1 MDTPHEA
8 ARAAIRGDDAI
19 AIAMRARGLRKS
31 FDGRSVLQDLDW
43 VVPEGRVIGL
53 LGRNGAGK
61 TTLLRCLLGLSPID
75 AGSIEVLGEP
85 MDEPRGQR
93 LHRIGFVPQ
102 SFDLFPWMRI
112 DAFLDF
118 TAAFYRRWDGMLVE
132 RLLGTWQLDRS
143 KKIAALSQGQRQMLA
158 IVRALA
164 PDPDLLVLDEP
175 VASLD
180 PIARRDFLATLLPL
194 VRRPGKTVIFST
206 HITSDLERVDADI
219 ALLRDGKIV
228 LTRALAEISAR
239 FRRAVLTRT
248 QGFVLAPPLAGAWSA
263 RIEESGAIYVIDEG
277 DAALRAALDQLAERE
292 QATVE
297 LAPLDL
303 EDLFVEL
310 A

>member
-1 MDTPHEA
+1 MNDIVSAP
-8 ARAAIRGDDAI
+8 ARTQPDAL
-19 AIAMRARGLRKS
+19 RASLLVKA
-31 FDGRSVLQDLDW
+31 FDGREVLCRLDW
-43 VVPEGRVIGL
+43 EVPQGRVVGL

-61 TTLLRCLLGLSPID
+61 TTLLRCLLGLSPVD
-75 AGSIEVLGEP
+75 AGSIEILGEP
-85 MDEPRGQR
+85 MDEPRGER
-93 LHRIGFVPQ
+93 LHRIGYVPQ
-102 SFDLFPWMRI
+102 SFDLFPWMKVG
-112 DAFLDF
+112 DFLAF
-118 TAAFYRRWDGMLVE
+118 TAAFYRRWDTALVE
-132 RLLGTWQLDRS
+132 RLLAEWQLDRK

-206 HITSDLERVDADI
+206 HITTDLERVDADI
-219 ALLRDGKIV
+219 ALLRTGRIA
-228 LTRALAEISAR
+228 LMRPLSELRAQLR
-239 FRRAVLTRT
+239 GAVLTHAA
-248 QGFVLAPPLAGAWSA
+248 GFTAAPALEDALSA
-263 RIEESGAIYVIDEG
+263 RVREGQARYVIDTGNAGIAARLQALAARE
-277 DAALRAALDQLAERE
+277 DARL
-292 QATVE
+292 E

>member
-1 MDTPHEA
+1 MDTQVQGA
-8 ARAAIRGDDAI
+8 GAAIGDGASV
-19 AIAMRARGLRKS
+19 ALSVRGLVKA
-31 FDGRSVLQDLDW
+31 FDGREVLRRLDW
-43 VVPEGRVIGL
+43 TVPEGRVVGL

-61 TTLLRCLLGLSPID
+61 TTLLRCLLGLSPLD

-93 LHRIGFVPQ
+93 LHRIGYVPQ

-118 TAAFYRRWDGMLVE
+118 TAAFYRRWDAALVE
-132 RLLGTWQLDRS
+132 RLLGTWQLDRR

-206 HITSDLERVDADI
+206 HITTDLERVDADI
-219 ALLRDGKIV
+219 ALLRGGKIV
-228 LTRALAEISAR
+228 LTRALAEIRAR
-239 FRRAVLTRT
+239 FRRAVLTRP
-248 QGFVLAPPLAGAWSA
+248 QGFALAPPLAGALGA
-263 RIEESGAIYVIDEG
+263 RIEENKAIYVIDAG
-277 DAALRAALDQLAERE
+277 DVALCAVLDQLAARE
-292 QATVE
+292 GAALE
-297 LAPLDL
+297 LMPLDL

>member
-1 MDTPHEA
+1 MNDIVSAP
-8 ARAAIRGDDAI
+8 ARTQPDAL
-19 AIAMRARGLRKS
+19 RASLLVKA
-31 FDGRSVLQDLDW
+31 FDGREVLCRLDW
-43 VVPEGRVIGL
+43 EVPQGRVVGL

-61 TTLLRCLLGLSPID
+61 TTLLRCLLGLSPVD
-75 AGSIEVLGEP
+75 AGSIEMLGEP
-85 MDEPRGQR
+85 MDEPRGER
-93 LHRIGFVPQ
+93 LHRIGYVPQ
-102 SFDLFPWMRI
+102 SFDLFPWMKVG
-112 DAFLDF
+112 DFLAF
-118 TAAFYRRWDGMLVE
+118 TAAFYRRWDTALVE
-132 RLLGTWQLDRS
+132 RLLTEWQLDRK

-206 HITSDLERVDADI
+206 HITTDLERVDADI
-219 ALLRDGKIV
+219 ALLRGGRIALMRPLSELRAQLRGAV
-228 LTRALAEISAR
+228 LTRAAGFTAAPALEDALSAR
-239 FRRAVLTRT
+239 VREG
-248 QGFVLAPPLAGAWSA
+248 QA
-263 RIEESGAIYVIDEG
+263 RYVIDTGNAGIAARLQALAARE
-277 DAALRAALDQLAERE
+277 DARL
-292 QATVE
+292 E

>member
-1 MDTPHEA
+1 MNDIVSAP
-8 ARAAIRGDDAI
+8 ARTQPDAL
-19 AIAMRARGLRKS
+19 RASLLVKA
-31 FDGRSVLQDLDW
+31 FDGREVLCRLDW
-43 VVPEGRVIGL
+43 EVPQGRVVGL

-61 TTLLRCLLGLSPID
+61 TTLLRCLLGLSPVD
-75 AGSIEVLGEP
+75 AGSIEMLGEP
-85 MDEPRGQR
+85 MDEPRGER
-93 LHRIGFVPQ
+93 LHRIGYVPQ
-102 SFDLFPWMRI
+102 SFDLFPWMKVG
-112 DAFLDF
+112 DFLTF
-118 TAAFYRRWDGMLVE
+118 TAAFYRRWDTALVE
-132 RLLGTWQLDRS
+132 RLLAEWQLDRK

-206 HITSDLERVDADI
+206 HITTDLERVDADI
-219 ALLRDGKIV
+219 ALLRAGRIALMRPLSELRAQLRGAV
-228 LTRALAEISAR
+228 LTRAAGFTAAPALEDALSAR
-239 FRRAVLTRT
+239 VREG
-248 QGFVLAPPLAGAWSA
+248 QA
-263 RIEESGAIYVIDEG
+263 RYVIDTGNAEIAARLQALAAHE
-277 DAALRAALDQLAERE
+277 DARL
-292 QATVE
+292 E

>member
-1 MDTPHEA
+1 MDTQHEA
-8 ARAAIRGDDAI
+8 APAATRDA
-19 AIAMRARGLRKS
+19 ACAAAASARGLRKG
-31 FDGRSVLQDLDW
+31 FDGRAVLQDLDW

-61 TTLLRCLLGLSPID
+61 TTLLRCLLGLSQVD

-93 LHRIGFVPQ
+93 LHRIGYVPQ

-112 DAFLDF
+112 GAFLDF
-118 TAAFYRRWDGMLVE
+118 TAAFYRRWDVALVE
-132 RLLGTWQLDRS
+132 RLLGTWQLERR

-206 HITSDLERVDADI
+206 HITTDLERVDADI
-219 ALLRDGKIV
+219 ALLRGGRIV
-228 LTRALAEISAR
+228 LTRALEEIRAR
-239 FRRAVLTRT
+239 FRRAVLTRA
-248 QGFVLAPPLAGAWSA
+248 QGFVLAPPLAGALGA
-263 RIEESGAIYVIDEG
+263 RIDAQHAVYVIDAG
-277 DAALRAALDQLAERE
+277 DDAVHTALDELAARE
-292 QATVE
+292 QATVA

>member
-1 MDTPHEA
+1 MNDIVSAP
-8 ARAAIRGDDAI
+8 ARTQPDAL
-19 AIAMRARGLRKS
+19 RASLLVKA
-31 FDGRSVLQDLDW
+31 FDGREVLCRLDW
-43 VVPEGRVIGL
+43 EVPQGRVVGL

-61 TTLLRCLLGLSPID
+61 TTLLRCLLGLSPVD
-75 AGSIEVLGEP
+75 AGSIEMLGEP
-85 MDEPRGQR
+85 MDEPRGER
-93 LHRIGFVPQ
+93 LHRIGYVPQ
-102 SFDLFPWMRI
+102 SFDLFPWMKVG
-112 DAFLDF
+112 DFLAF
-118 TAAFYRRWDGMLVE
+118 TAAFYRRWDTALVE
-132 RLLGTWQLDRS
+132 RLLAEWQLDRK

-206 HITSDLERVDADI
+206 HITTDLERVDADI
-219 ALLRDGKIV
+219 ALLRAGRIALMRPLSELRAQLRGAV
-228 LTRALAEISAR
+228 LTRAAGFTAAPALEDALSAR
-239 FRRAVLTRT
+239 VREG
-248 QGFVLAPPLAGAWSA
+248 QA
-263 RIEESGAIYVIDEG
+263 RYVIDTGNAGIAARLQALAAHE
-277 DAALRAALDQLAERE
+277 DARL
-292 QATVE
+292 E

>member
-1 MDTPHEA
+1 MNDIVSAP
-8 ARAAIRGDDAI
+8 ARTQPDAL
-19 AIAMRARGLRKS
+19 RASLLVKA
-31 FDGRSVLQDLDW
+31 FDGREVLCRLDW
-43 VVPEGRVIGL
+43 EVPQGRVVGL

-61 TTLLRCLLGLSPID
+61 TTLLRCLLGLSPVD
-75 AGSIEVLGEP
+75 AGSIEMLGEP
-85 MDEPRGQR
+85 MDEPRGER
-93 LHRIGFVPQ
+93 LHRIGYVPQ
-102 SFDLFPWMRI
+102 SFDLFPWMKVG
-112 DAFLDF
+112 DFLTF
-118 TAAFYRRWDGMLVE
+118 TAAFYRRWDTALVE
-132 RLLGTWQLDRS
+132 RLLAEWQLDRK

-206 HITSDLERVDADI
+206 HITTDLERVDADI
-219 ALLRDGKIV
+219 ALLRGGRIALMRPLSELRAQLRGAV
-228 LTRALAEISAR
+228 LTRAAGFTAAPALGDALSAR
-239 FRRAVLTRT
+239 VREG
-248 QGFVLAPPLAGAWSA
+248 QA
-263 RIEESGAIYVIDEG
+263 RYVIDTGSAGITARLQTLAARE
-277 DAALRAALDQLAERE
+277 DARL
-292 QATVE
+292 E

>member
-1 MDTPHEA
+1 MNDIVSAP
-8 ARAAIRGDDAI
+8 ARTQPDAL
-19 AIAMRARGLRKS
+19 RASLLVKA
-31 FDGRSVLQDLDW
+31 FDGREVLCRLDW
-43 VVPEGRVIGL
+43 EVPQGRVVGL

-61 TTLLRCLLGLSPID
+61 TTLLRCLLGLSPVD
-75 AGSIEVLGEP
+75 AGSIEMLGEP
-85 MDEPRGQR
+85 MDEPRGER
-93 LHRIGFVPQ
+93 LHRIGYVPQ
-102 SFDLFPWMRI
+102 SFDLFPWMKVG
-112 DAFLDF
+112 DFLTF
-118 TAAFYRRWDGMLVE
+118 TAAFYRRWDTALVE
-132 RLLGTWQLDRS
+132 RLLAEWQLDRK

-206 HITSDLERVDADI
+206 HITTDLERVDADI
-219 ALLRDGKIV
+219 ALLRGGRIALMRPLSELRAQLRGAV
-228 LTRALAEISAR
+228 LTRAAGFTAAPALEDALSAR
-239 FRRAVLTRT
+239 VREG
-248 QGFVLAPPLAGAWSA
+248 QA
-263 RIEESGAIYVIDEG
+263 RYVIDTGNAEIAARLQALAAHE
-277 DAALRAALDQLAERE
+277 DARL
-292 QATVE
+292 E

>member
-1 MDTPHEA
+1 MGRQQDA
-8 ARAAIRGDDAI
+8 APVAPGNGAAGTT
-19 AIAMRARGLRKS
+19 AMSACGLRKS
-31 FDGRSVLQDLDW
+31 FDGHAVLQDLDW
-43 VVPEGRVIGL
+43 VVPEGRVVGL

-61 TTLLRCLLGLSPID
+61 TTLLRCVLGLSPLD
-75 AGSIEVLGEP
+75 AGRIEVLGEP

-93 LHRIGFVPQ
+93 LHRIGYVPQ

-112 DAFLDF
+112 DAFLEF
-118 TAAFYRRWDGMLVE
+118 TAAFYRRWDAALVE
-132 RLLGTWQLDRS
+132 RLLGTWQLDRG

-194 VRRPGKTVIFST
+194 MRRPGKTVIFST
-206 HITSDLERVDADI
+206 HITTDLERVDADI
-219 ALLRDGKIV
+219 ALLRGGRIV
-228 LTRALAEISAR
+228 LTRALAEINAR
-239 FRRAVLTRT
+239 FRRAVLIRA
-248 QGFVLAPPLAGAWSA
+248 QGFALVPPLAGAWAA
-263 RIEESGAIYVIDEG
+263 RIHESKAIYVIDEG
-277 DAALRAALDQLAERE
+277 DAALRSALDQLAARE
-292 QATVE
+292 QATVM

>member
-1 MDTPHEA
+1 MNDIVSAP
-8 ARAAIRGDDAI
+8 ARTQPDAL
-19 AIAMRARGLRKS
+19 RASLLVKA
-31 FDGRSVLQDLDW
+31 FDGREVLCRLDW
-43 VVPEGRVIGL
+43 EVPQGRVVGL

-61 TTLLRCLLGLSPID
+61 TTLLRCLLGLSPVD
-75 AGSIEVLGEP
+75 AGSIEMLGEP
-85 MDEPRGQR
+85 MDEPRGER
-93 LHRIGFVPQ
+93 LHRIGYVPQ
-102 SFDLFPWMRI
+102 SFDLFPWMKVG
-112 DAFLDF
+112 DFLAF
-118 TAAFYRRWDGMLVE
+118 TAAFYRRWDTALVE
-132 RLLGTWQLDRS
+132 RLLADWQLDRK

-206 HITSDLERVDADI
+206 HITTDLERVDADI
-219 ALLRDGKIV
+219 ALLRGGRIALMRPLSELRAQLRGAV
-228 LTRALAEISAR
+228 LTRAAGFTAAPALEDALSAR
-239 FRRAVLTRT
+239 VREG
-248 QGFVLAPPLAGAWSA
+248 QA
-263 RIEESGAIYVIDEG
+263 RYVIDTGNAGIAVRLQALAARE
-277 DAALRAALDQLAERE
+277 DARL
-292 QATVE
+292 E

>member
-1 MDTPHEA
+1 MNDIVSA
-8 ARAAIRGDDAI
+8 SARTQPDAL
-19 AIAMRARGLRKS
+19 RASLLVKA
-31 FDGRSVLQDLDW
+31 FDGREVLCRLDW
-43 VVPEGRVIGL
+43 EVPQGRVVGL

-61 TTLLRCLLGLSPID
+61 TTLLRCLLGLSPVD
-75 AGSIEVLGEP
+75 AGSIEMLGEP
-85 MDEPRGQR
+85 MDEPRGER
-93 LHRIGFVPQ
+93 LHRIGYVPQ
-102 SFDLFPWMRI
+102 SFDLFPWMKVG
-112 DAFLDF
+112 DFLAF
-118 TAAFYRRWDGMLVE
+118 TAAFYRRWDTALVE
-132 RLLGTWQLDRS
+132 RLLAEWQLERK

-206 HITSDLERVDADI
+206 HITTDLERVDADI
-219 ALLRDGKIV
+219 ALLRGGRIALMRPLSELRAQLRGAV
-228 LTRALAEISAR
+228 LTRAAGFTAAPALEDALSAR
-239 FRRAVLTRT
+239 VREG
-248 QGFVLAPPLAGAWSA
+248 QA
-263 RIEESGAIYVIDEG
+263 RYVIDTGNAGIAVRLQALAARE
-277 DAALRAALDQLAERE
+277 DARL
-292 QATVE
+292 E

>member
-1 MDTPHEA
+1 MNDIVSAP
-8 ARAAIRGDDAI
+8 ARTQPDAL
-19 AIAMRARGLRKS
+19 RASLLVKA
-31 FDGRSVLQDLDW
+31 FDGREVLCRLDW
-43 VVPEGRVIGL
+43 EVPQGRVVGL

-61 TTLLRCLLGLSPID
+61 TTLLRCLLGLSPVD
-75 AGSIEVLGEP
+75 AGSIEMLGEP
-85 MDEPRGQR
+85 MDEPRGER
-93 LHRIGFVPQ
+93 LHRIGYVPQ
-102 SFDLFPWMRI
+102 SFDLFPWMKVG
-112 DAFLDF
+112 DFLAF
-118 TAAFYRRWDGMLVE
+118 TAAFYRRWDTALVE
-132 RLLGTWQLDRS
+132 RLLAEWQLDRK

-206 HITSDLERVDADI
+206 HITTDLERVDADI
-219 ALLRDGKIV
+219 ALLRAGRIALMRPLSELRAQLRGAV
-228 LTRALAEISAR
+228 LTRAAGFTAAPALEDALSAR
-239 FRRAVLTRT
+239 VREG
-248 QGFVLAPPLAGAWSA
+248 QA
-263 RIEESGAIYVIDEG
+263 RYVIDTGNAEIAARLQALAAHE
-277 DAALRAALDQLAERE
+277 DARL
-292 QATVE
+292 E

>member
-1 MDTPHEA
+1 MNDIVSAP
-8 ARAAIRGDDAI
+8 ARTQPDAL
-19 AIAMRARGLRKS
+19 RASLLVKA
-31 FDGRSVLQDLDW
+31 FDGREVLCRLDW
-43 VVPEGRVIGL
+43 EVPQGRVVGL

-61 TTLLRCLLGLSPID
+61 TTLLRCLLGLSPVD
-75 AGSIEVLGEP
+75 AGSIEMLGEP
-85 MDEPRGQR
+85 MDEPRGER
-93 LHRIGFVPQ
+93 LHRIGYVPQ
-102 SFDLFPWMRI
+102 SFDLFPWMKVG
-112 DAFLDF
+112 DFLTF
-118 TAAFYRRWDGMLVE
+118 TAAFYRRWDTALVE
-132 RLLGTWQLDRS
+132 RLLAEWQLDRK

-206 HITSDLERVDADI
+206 HITTDLERVDADI
-219 ALLRDGKIV
+219 ALLRAGRIALMRPLSELRAQLRGAV
-228 LTRALAEISAR
+228 LTRAAGFTAAPALEDALSAR
-239 FRRAVLTRT
+239 VREG
-248 QGFVLAPPLAGAWSA
+248 QA
-263 RIEESGAIYVIDEG
+263 RYVIDTGNAGIAARLQALAARE
-277 DAALRAALDQLAERE
+277 DARL
-292 QATVE
+292 E

>member
-1 MDTPHEA
+1 MDTLHEA
-8 ARAAIRGDDAI
+8 AHATIGDDDAS
-19 AIAMRARGLRKS
+19 ATAMRARGLRKS
-31 FDGRSVLQDLDW
+31 FDGRVVLQDLDW

-61 TTLLRCLLGLSPID
+61 TTLLRCLLGLSPVD
-75 AGSIEVLGEP
+75 AGSVQVLGEP
-85 MDEPRGQR
+85 MDEPRGRR

-102 SFDLFPWMRI
+102 SFDLFPWMRL

-118 TAAFYRRWDGMLVE
+118 TAAFYRHWDAVLVE
-132 RLLGTWQLDRS
+132 RLLGTWQLDRK

-206 HITSDLERVDADI
+206 HITTDLERVDADI
-219 ALLRDGKIV
+219 ALLRDGRIV
-228 LTRALAEISAR
+228 LTRALDAIRAR
-239 FRRAVLTRT
+239 FRRAVLTRA
-248 QGFVLAPPLAGAWSA
+248 QGFVLVPPLAGALGA
-263 RIEESGAIYVIDEG
+263 RIDAQHAVYVIDAG
-277 DAALRAALDQLAERE
+277 DDTVRTELDALAARE
-292 QATVE
+292 QASVA

>member
-1 MDTPHEA
+1 MNDIVSAP
-8 ARAAIRGDDAI
+8 ARTQPDAL
-19 AIAMRARGLRKS
+19 RASLLVKA
-31 FDGRSVLQDLDW
+31 FDGREVLCRLDW
-43 VVPEGRVIGL
+43 EVPQGRVVGL

-61 TTLLRCLLGLSPID
+61 TTLLRCLLGLSPVD
-75 AGSIEVLGEP
+75 AGSIEMLGEP
-85 MDEPRGQR
+85 MDEPRGER
-93 LHRIGFVPQ
+93 LHRIGYVPQ
-102 SFDLFPWMRI
+102 SFDLFPWMKVG
-112 DAFLDF
+112 DFLAF
-118 TAAFYRRWDGMLVE
+118 TAAFYRRWDTALVE
-132 RLLGTWQLDRS
+132 RLLAEWQLDRK

-206 HITSDLERVDADI
+206 HITTDLERVDADI
-219 ALLRDGKIV
+219 ALLRGGRIALMRPLSELRAQLRGAV
-228 LTRALAEISAR
+228 LTRAAGFTAAPALEDALSAR
-239 FRRAVLTRT
+239 VREG
-248 QGFVLAPPLAGAWSA
+248 QA
-263 RIEESGAIYVIDEG
+263 RYVIDTGNAGIAARLQALAARE
-277 DAALRAALDQLAERE
+277 DARL
-292 QATVE
+292 E

>member
-1 MDTPHEA
+1 MNDIVSAP
-8 ARAAIRGDDAI
+8 ARTQPDAL
-19 AIAMRARGLRKS
+19 RASLLVKA
-31 FDGRSVLQDLDW
+31 FDGREVLCRLDW
-43 VVPEGRVIGL
+43 EVPQGRVVGL

-61 TTLLRCLLGLSPID
+61 TTLLRCLLGLSPVD
-75 AGSIEVLGEP
+75 AGSIEMLGEP
-85 MDEPRGQR
+85 MDEPRGER
-93 LHRIGFVPQ
+93 LHRIGYVPQ
-102 SFDLFPWMRI
+102 SFDLFPWMKVG
-112 DAFLDF
+112 DFLAF
-118 TAAFYRRWDGMLVE
+118 TAAFYRRWDTALVE
-132 RLLGTWQLDRS
+132 RLLAEWQLDRK

-206 HITSDLERVDADI
+206 HITTDLERVDADI
-219 ALLRDGKIV
+219 ALLRGGRIALMRPLSELRAQLRGAV
-228 LTRALAEISAR
+228 LTRAAGFTAAPALEDALSAR
-239 FRRAVLTRT
+239 VREG
-248 QGFVLAPPLAGAWSA
+248 QA
-263 RIEESGAIYVIDEG
+263 RYVIDTGNAEITARLQALAARE
-277 DAALRAALDQLAERE
+277 DARL
-292 QATVE
+292 E

>member
-1 MDTPHEA
+1 MNDIVSAP
-8 ARAAIRGDDAI
+8 ARTQPDAL
-19 AIAMRARGLRKS
+19 RASLLVKA
-31 FDGRSVLQDLDW
+31 FDGREVLCRLDW
-43 VVPEGRVIGL
+43 EVPQGRVVGL

-61 TTLLRCLLGLSPID
+61 TTLLRCLLGLSPVD
-75 AGSIEVLGEP
+75 AGSIEMLGEP
-85 MDEPRGQR
+85 MDEPRGER
-93 LHRIGFVPQ
+93 LHRIGYVPQ
-102 SFDLFPWMRI
+102 SFDLFPWMKVG
-112 DAFLDF
+112 DFLAF
-118 TAAFYRRWDGMLVE
+118 TAAFYRRWDTALVE
-132 RLLGTWQLDRS
+132 RLLTEWQLDRK

-206 HITSDLERVDADI
+206 HITTDLERVDADI
-219 ALLRDGKIV
+219 ALLRAGRIA
-228 LTRALAEISAR
+228 LMQPLSELRARL
-239 FRRAVLTRT
+239 RRAVLARAT
-248 QGFVLAPPLAGAWSA
+248 GFAEAPALADALSA
-263 RIEESGAIYVIDEG
+263 RVHEGQARYVIDTG
-277 DAALRAALDQLAERE
+277 DAEIVARLQALAARE
-292 QATVE
+292 DARLE

>member
-8 ARAAIRGDDAI
+8 ARAAIRDDDAI

-31 FDGRSVLQDLDW
+31 FDGRAVLQDLDW

-93 LHRIGFVPQ
+93 LHRIGYVPQ

-118 TAAFYRRWDGMLVE
+118 TAAFYRHWDGTLVE

-164 PDPDLLVLDEP
+164 LDPDLLVLDEP

-206 HITSDLERVDADI
+206 HITTDLERVDADI
-219 ALLRDGKIV
+219 ALLRGGRIV

-239 FRRAVLTRT
+239 FRRAVLTRA
-248 QGFVLAPPLAGAWSA
+248 QGFVLVPPLAGAWSA
-263 RIEESGAIYVIDEG
+263 RIEESKAIYVIDES
-277 DAALRAALDQLAERE
+277 DAAQRAALDQRAARE
-292 QATVE
+292 QATVD

>member
-1 MDTPHEA
+1 MNDIVSAP
-8 ARAAIRGDDAI
+8 ARTQPDAL
-19 AIAMRARGLRKS
+19 RASLLVKA
-31 FDGRSVLQDLDW
+31 FDGREVLCRLDW
-43 VVPEGRVIGL
+43 EVPQGRVVGL

-61 TTLLRCLLGLSPID
+61 TTLLRCLLGLSPVD
-75 AGSIEVLGEP
+75 AGSIEMLGEP
-85 MDEPRGQR
+85 MDEPRGER
-93 LHRIGFVPQ
+93 LHRIGYVPQ
-102 SFDLFPWMRI
+102 SFDLFPWMKVG
-112 DAFLDF
+112 DFLAF
-118 TAAFYRRWDGMLVE
+118 TAAFYRRWDTALVE
-132 RLLGTWQLDRS
+132 RLLTEWQLDRK

-206 HITSDLERVDADI
+206 HITTDLERVDADI
-219 ALLRDGKIV
+219 ALLRGGRIALMRPLSELRAQLRGAV
-228 LTRALAEISAR
+228 LTRAAGFTAAPALEDALSAR
-239 FRRAVLTRT
+239 VREG
-248 QGFVLAPPLAGAWSA
+248 QA
-263 RIEESGAIYVIDEG
+263 RYVIDTGNAGIAVRLQALAARE
-277 DAALRAALDQLAERE
+277 DARL
-292 QATVE
+292 E

>member
-1 MDTPHEA
+1 MNDIVSAP
-8 ARAAIRGDDAI
+8 ARTQPDAL
-19 AIAMRARGLRKS
+19 RASLLVKA
-31 FDGRSVLQDLDW
+31 FDGREVLCRLDW
-43 VVPEGRVIGL
+43 EVPQGRVVGL

-61 TTLLRCLLGLSPID
+61 TTLLRCLLGLSPVD
-75 AGSIEVLGEP
+75 AGSIEILGEP
-85 MDEPRGQR
+85 MDEPRGER
-93 LHRIGFVPQ
+93 LHRIGYVPQ
-102 SFDLFPWMRI
+102 SFDLFPWMKVG
-112 DAFLDF
+112 DFLTF
-118 TAAFYRRWDGMLVE
+118 TAAFYRRWDTALVE
-132 RLLGTWQLDRS
+132 RLLAEWQLDRK

-206 HITSDLERVDADI
+206 HITTDLERVDADI
-219 ALLRDGKIV
+219 ALLRAGRIALMRPLSELRAQLRGAV
-228 LTRALAEISAR
+228 LTRAAGFTTAPTLEDALSAR
-239 FRRAVLTRT
+239 VREG
-248 QGFVLAPPLAGAWSA
+248 QA
-263 RIEESGAIYVIDEG
+263 RYVIDTGNAGIAARLQALAARE
-277 DAALRAALDQLAERE
+277 DARL
-292 QATVE
+292 E

>member
-1 MDTPHEA
+1 MNDIVSAP
-8 ARAAIRGDDAI
+8 ARTQPDAL
-19 AIAMRARGLRKS
+19 RASLLVKA
-31 FDGRSVLQDLDW
+31 FDGREVLCRLDW
-43 VVPEGRVIGL
+43 EVPQGRVVGL

-61 TTLLRCLLGLSPID
+61 TTLLRCLLGLSPVD
-75 AGSIEVLGEP
+75 AGSIEMLGEP
-85 MDEPRGQR
+85 MDEPRGER
-93 LHRIGFVPQ
+93 LHRIGYVPQ
-102 SFDLFPWMRI
+102 SFDLFPWMKVG
-112 DAFLDF
+112 DFLTF
-118 TAAFYRRWDGMLVE
+118 TAAFYRRWDTALVE
-132 RLLGTWQLDRS
+132 RLLAEWQLDRK

-206 HITSDLERVDADI
+206 HITTDLERVDADI
-219 ALLRDGKIV
+219 ALLRGGRIALMRPLSELRAQLRGAV
-228 LTRALAEISAR
+228 LTRAAGFTAAPALEDALSAR
-239 FRRAVLTRT
+239 VREG
-248 QGFVLAPPLAGAWSA
+248 QA
-263 RIEESGAIYVIDEG
+263 RYVIDTGNAEITARLQALAARE
-277 DAALRAALDQLAERE
+277 DARL
-292 QATVE
+292 E

>member
-1 MDTPHEA
+1 MNDIVSAP
-8 ARAAIRGDDAI
+8 ARTQPDAL
-19 AIAMRARGLRKS
+19 RASLLVKA
-31 FDGRSVLQDLDW
+31 FDGREVLCRLDW
-43 VVPEGRVIGL
+43 EVPQGRVVGL

-61 TTLLRCLLGLSPID
+61 TTLLRCLLGLSPVD
-75 AGSIEVLGEP
+75 AGSIEILGEP
-85 MDEPRGQR
+85 MDEPRGER
-93 LHRIGFVPQ
+93 LHRIGYVPQ
-102 SFDLFPWMRI
+102 SFDLFPWMKVG
-112 DAFLDF
+112 DFLAF
-118 TAAFYRRWDGMLVE
+118 TAAFYRRWDTALVE
-132 RLLGTWQLDRS
+132 RLLTEWQLDRK

-206 HITSDLERVDADI
+206 HITTDLERVDADI
-219 ALLRDGKIV
+219 ALLRGGRIALMRPLSELRAQLRGAV
-228 LTRALAEISAR
+228 LTRAAGFTAAPALEDALSAR
-239 FRRAVLTRT
+239 VREG
-248 QGFVLAPPLAGAWSA
+248 QA
-263 RIEESGAIYVIDEG
+263 RYVIDTGNAGIAARLQALAARE
-277 DAALRAALDQLAERE
+277 DARL
-292 QATVE
+292 E

>member
-1 MDTPHEA
+1 MDTLHEA
-8 ARAAIRGDDAI
+8 ARATIRDDDAG
-19 AIAMRARGLRKS
+19 ATAMRARGLRKS
-31 FDGRSVLQDLDW
+31 FDGRAVLQDLDW

-75 AGSIEVLGEP
+75 AGSIEMLGEP
-85 MDEPRGQR
+85 MDEPRGRR

-118 TAAFYRRWDGMLVE
+118 TAAFYRRWDAALVE
-132 RLLGTWQLDRS
+132 RLLGTWQLDRRR
-143 KKIAALSQGQRQMLA
+143 KIAALSQGQRQLLA

-194 VRRPGKTVIFST
+194 VRRPGKTVLFST
-206 HITSDLERVDADI
+206 HITTDLERVDADI
-219 ALLRDGKIV
+219 ALLRGGKIV
-228 LTRALAEISAR
+228 LTRALAEIRAR
-239 FRRAVLTRT
+239 FRRAVLTRA
-248 QGFVLAPPLAGAWSA
+248 QGFVLAPPLAGALGA
-263 RIEESGAIYVIDEG
+263 RIDAQHAVYVIDAG
-277 DAALRAALDQLAERE
+277 DDAVRTALDALAARE
-292 QATVE
+292 QASVE

>member
-1 MDTPHEA
+1 MNDIVSAP
-8 ARAAIRGDDAI
+8 ARTQPDAL
-19 AIAMRARGLRKS
+19 RASLLVKA
-31 FDGRSVLQDLDW
+31 FDGREVLCRLDW
-43 VVPEGRVIGL
+43 EVPQGRVVGL

-61 TTLLRCLLGLSPID
+61 TTLLRCLLGLSPVD
-75 AGSIEVLGEP
+75 AGSIEILGEP
-85 MDEPRGQR
+85 MDEPRGER
-93 LHRIGFVPQ
+93 LHRIGYVPQ
-102 SFDLFPWMRI
+102 SFDLFPWMKVG
-112 DAFLDF
+112 DFLAF
-118 TAAFYRRWDGMLVE
+118 TAAFYRRWDTALVE
-132 RLLGTWQLDRS
+132 RLLAEWQLDRK

-206 HITSDLERVDADI
+206 HITTDLERVDADI
-219 ALLRDGKIV
+219 ALLRGGRIALMRPLSELRAQLRGAV
-228 LTRALAEISAR
+228 LTRAAGFTAAPALEDALSAR
-239 FRRAVLTRT
+239 VREG
-248 QGFVLAPPLAGAWSA
+248 QA
-263 RIEESGAIYVIDEG
+263 RYVIDTGNAGIAARLQALAARE
-277 DAALRAALDQLAERE
+277 DARL
-292 QATVE
+292 E